1 MSIPANRYRACPS
14 GQLLVRQ
21 KMVKS
26 GAYAATA
33 TQAQVPNWA
42 SDATYPCVVASH
54 SLLVQG
60 AGAVNVTASVN
71 LTYAF
76 GGTITATL
84 RRNGTQIGSAVTAS
98 PAGVKTITWSG
109 TLADGDTLS
118 VYAGFASFGT
128 SGVAEAN
135 TWIDVVPA

>member
-1 MSIPANRYRACPS
+1 MIPANRYQACPS
-14 GQLLVRQ
+14 GQALVRQ
-21 KMVKS
+21 KMNKS
-26 GAYAATA
+26 GAYSATS
-33 TQAQVPNWA
+33 TQTQVPNWVPN
-42 SDATYPCVVASH
+42 ATYPCVVDSH

-60 AGAVNVTASVN
+60 SGAVNITASIN

-84 RRNGTQIGSAVTAS
+84 RLNGTQIGSSVTAA

-109 TLADGDTLS
+109 TLADGDRLT
-118 VYAGFASFGT
+118 VYAGLASYGT

>member
-1 MSIPANRYRACPS
+1 
-14 GQLLVRQ
+14 
-21 KMVKS
+21 MVKS

-33 TQAQVPNWA
+33 IQAQVPNWA

-60 AGAVNVTASVN
+60 AGAVNVTASIN
-71 LTYAF
+71 LTYVF

-84 RRNGTQIGSAVTAS
+84 RRNGTQIGSAVTAP

-109 TLADGDTLS
+109 DLADGDTLS
-118 VYAGFASFGT
+118 VYAGYASFGT